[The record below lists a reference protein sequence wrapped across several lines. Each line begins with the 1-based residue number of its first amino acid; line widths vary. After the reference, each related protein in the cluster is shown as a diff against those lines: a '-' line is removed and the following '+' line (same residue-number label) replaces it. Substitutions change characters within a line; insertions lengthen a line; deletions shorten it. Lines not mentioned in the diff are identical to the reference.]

1 MCDQETMRLVQDF
14 LGSAHVFASAVRDVM
29 EKKLLT
35 DIAGRE
41 LTFSQLKIL
50 KLVAFTETQTISDV
64 AAFLGVSNAAASQ
77 MVDKMVRHKWL
88 SRTEGKIDRRA
99 TELALTPGSRRLLAA
114 YDRARAEKLGKIFR
128 RLPLKKLRSAADLL
142 ESVAVGIV
150 NHTANPEEVCL
161 QCGIYFRDRCLL
173 RSLSHRTCFYQ
184 RHRDR
189 GAESWGA
196 MAQHAAQPE
205 SSPRV
210 GRQTAKPQP
219 GPH

>member
-14 LGSAHVFASAVRDVM
+14 LGSAHVFAAAMRDVM
-29 EKKLLT
+29 EKKLLA
-35 DIAGRE
+35 DITGRE

-99 TELALTPGSRRLLAA
+99 AELALTPGSRRLLAA
-114 YDRARAEKLGKIFR
+114 YDRARAEKLGRIFR

-173 RSLSHRTCFYQ
+173 RSLANRTCFYQ
-184 RHRDR
+184 RHR
-189 GAESWGA
+189 GSGTESRLVA
-196 MAQHAAQPE
+196 SHRASRPDSSARMA
-205 SSPRV
+205 
-210 GRQTAKPQP
+210 RQTVGPQL
-219 GPH
+219 GPP